1 MIERA
6 VAWFQG
12 QSTTDL
18 VWVGI
23 GFAAQLMFTMRFV
36 IQWIASE
43 KARRSVMPEMFWY
56 FSLAGGAILFAYS
69 FYRFDPVFMLGQ
81 GAGLV
86 IYTRNIYFVWTNKKK
101 SDAGPDAVPS
111 KS

>member
-18 VWVGI
+18 IWVGI
-23 GFAAQLMFTMRFV
+23 GFFAQLMFTMRFLV
-36 IQWIASE
+36 QWIASE
-43 KARRSVMPEMFWY
+43 KARRSVVPELFWY
-56 FSLAGGAILFAYS
+56 FSLGGGLLLFAYS
-69 FYRFDPVFMLGQ
+69 LYRFDPVFMLGQ
-81 GAGLV
+81 GMGLV
-86 IYTRNIYFVWTNKKK
+86 IYLRNIYFVWNHKKTP
-101 SDAGPDAVPS
+101 AGLDTVPS